1 MPRNTSTQSKYVS
14 YLLATLRFT
23 LSRILQAVGLVFG
36 VVAVMFVLI
45 RMAPG
50 DPVQAMVGDFPVPDE
65 YRAQIERQYHLDDSL
80 LVQFLAYLRNI
91 LRGDLGYSYASHQSV
106 RDLILD
112 RLPATLLLTVA
123 GLAAAAVIGIVV
135 GTWSA
140 VSSRRSTRAFLDTTV
155 LFGFSIPT
163 FWLGEMLVLLFALK
177 LGWLPSG
184 GMSDPRAETS
194 GLGSL
199 LAVGPYLI
207 LPAAALGIRELAATA
222 RIAKGSTMGVLSEDY
237 IVTARSKGLSTAATI
252 RGHVLRNAALPIIAS
267 LGYRVG
273 LALAGAVTIEVVFSW
288 PGIGRL
294 LYQAIIARD
303 NSVVV
308 GVILVIAI
316 LVIVANLL
324 TELLYRVMDPR
335 IKGARHGR

>member
-1 MPRNTSTQSKYVS
+1 MRVGSR
-14 YLLATLRFT
+14 YLHYALVALRFA
-23 LSRILQAVGLVFG
+23 LARVVQAAGLVLG

-65 YRAQIERQYHLDDSL
+65 YRAQVERQYHLNDSL
-80 LVQFLAYLRNI
+80 VAQFLAYIRNI
-91 LRGDLGYSYASHQSV
+91 LHGDLGYSYASHESV
-106 RDLILD
+106 KGLIVD
-112 RLPATLLLTVA
+112 RLPATLLLTVT
-123 GLAAAAVIGIVV
+123 GLAAAAVVGVV
-135 GTWSA
+135 LGTLSA
-140 VSSRRSTRAFLDTTV
+140 VSRRRSTRALLDTSV
-155 LFGFSIPT
+155 LLGFSIPT
-163 FWLGEMLVLLFALK
+163 FWLGEMLVVLFALK

-184 GMSDPRAETS
+184 GMSDARAETA
-194 GLGSL
+194 GWRSL
-199 LAVGPYLI
+199 LAAGPYLV
-207 LPAAALGIRELAATA
+207 LPALALGIRELAATA

-237 IVTARSKGLSTAATI
+237 VVTARSKGLSTGATI
-252 RGHVLRNAALPIIAS
+252 RRHVLRNAALPTIAS

-273 LALAGAVTIEVVFSW
+273 LTLAGAVTIEVVFSW

-316 LVIVANLL
+316 LVIIANLV
-324 TELLYRVMDPR
+324 TELLYRALDPR
-335 IKGARHGR
+335 IRGARHVR